1 MRSDQ
6 DAVGGF
12 FEDLPVL
19 AFVLAGVMSVAG
31 TACWTNGQLS
41 ETDDSDAL
49 GLAAARL
56 AADVVMELRGDGAL
70 PSIETVRSANLS
82 LQLAGL
88 TEGLACLV
96 SVWCI
101 HPALEPLL
109 VVGVTD
115 SDPEVASSGRVLMNA
130 SCVGGIVSVLE
141 VRVLV
146 WETHKR

>member
-1 MRSDQ
+1 MRGNQ

-31 TACWTNGQLS
+31 TACWTSGQLS

-49 GLAAARL
+49 GQSAARL
-56 AADVVMELRGDGAL
+56 VADVVVDLRGDGAL
-70 PSIETVRSANLS
+70 PSVEAVRSANLS
-82 LQLAGL
+82 LRLAGL
-88 TEGLACLV
+88 PEGLACLI

-101 HPALEPLL
+101 HPDLESLL
-109 VVGVTD
+109 VVGEAD
-115 SDPEVASSGRVLMNA
+115 SDLEVARSERALMNA
-130 SCVGGIVSVLE
+130 SCEGGVVGILE

-146 WETHKR
+146 WESQK